1 MKILYQIPS
10 LYTIYAGRTIYNG
23 YRNAFL
29 ELGHE
34 FRPFTADDN
43 FADLME
49 MFQPDIFITASH
61 FYYQRYLDQTLLD
74 HFRKNG
80 MVVFVW
86 LDPWTTGLNRTR
98 VNEAGSLKNNARVR
112 KLIQED
118 RLGDVFLISMEHGD
132 DRMEGFEEE
141 TGATYHTVPLAADH
155 TLIFPDPAE
164 QFHADISYIGTYL
177 PQKREFFRKQ
187 VFPLSKQWN
196 LRLYGQDWTMRSR
209 AQGWIQKFGQYFNI
223 PGLRSFN
230 KSKLKLDDER
240 KIYASSIISINIHE
254 DYQRQYGGDCNER
267 TFKIP
272 LAGGFEITDDVA
284 CIRKYFKPG
293 KEIAIA
299 ESAADWF
306 EKIEHY
312 LNHPDE
318 RLSIIESGRA
328 RVLAEHTYV
337 HRAHQLLKLYRSVK
351 SGLSEQPPH
360 LLLNGKHHQPTLL

>member
-1 MKILYQIPS
+1 MVQNYRETNMKILYQIPS

-43 FADLME
+43 FAELME
-49 MFQPDIFITASH
+49 TFQPDIFITASH

-80 MVVFVW
+80 MMVFVW

-98 VNEAGSLKNNARVR
+98 VNEAGSLKNNAWAI
-112 KLIQED
+112 KLIQEG
-118 RLGDVFLISMEHGD
+118 RLGDAFLITYEHGD
-132 DRMEGFEEE
+132 ARMEGFEVE

-155 TLIFPDPAE
+155 TLMYPDYDM
-164 QFHADISYIGTYL
+164 QFCADISYIGTYL
-177 PQKREFFRKQ
+177 PQKRDFFRQQ
-187 VFPLSKQWN
+187 VFPLAERWN
-196 LRLYGQDWTMRSR
+196 LRLYGQDWTMQSR
-209 AQGWIQKFGQYFNI
+209 IQGWIQKFGQYFNI

-230 KSKLKLDDER
+230 KSKLMLDDER
-240 KIYASSIISINIHE
+240 KIYTSSTISINIHE

-293 KEIAIA
+293 EEIVIA
-299 ESAADWF
+299 ESVADWF
-306 EKIEHY
+306 EKIDY
-312 LNHPDE
+312 YMRHPDE
-318 RLSIIESGRA
+318 RVSIIEAGRK

-337 HRAHQLLKLYRSVK
+337 HRVRQLLDIYN
-351 SGLSEQPPH
+351 SGKA
-360 LLLNGKHHQPTLL
+360 KH